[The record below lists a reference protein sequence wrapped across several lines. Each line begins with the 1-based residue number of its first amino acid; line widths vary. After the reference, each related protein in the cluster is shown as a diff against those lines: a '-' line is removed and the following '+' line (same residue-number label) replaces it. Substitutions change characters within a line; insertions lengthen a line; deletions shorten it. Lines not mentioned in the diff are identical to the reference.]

1 MILIGESLHVISPRI
16 RAALETRDKSVI
28 HDVAKKQAESGAT
41 YIDLNIGP
49 QKKAGPEIMTWV
61 VNTVQEVTDLPVSLD
76 SINTAAIEA
85 GLKVCKKKPLINST
99 DATEARM
106 EALMPLAA
114 KYKSYLIAL
123 TYAGGGLPTTA
134 DARIELANEKI
145 LPMAEKYGVPQT
157 DLFLDPLV
165 LTINGNQEQAQQT
178 INAVRF
184 FRQMSDPPLKST
196 CGLSNIS
203 NSAPKEMRPLIN
215 RIFLVMM
222 MGAGLDSAIADVFDE
237 DLMQAVKI
245 IESRNDSTPKGKF
258 YLSLYDAYAAMEEFD
273 PGTVDASIP
282 EIKDMVKTVAI
293 LDNKVLYAHGYL
305 KL

>member
-16 RAALETRDKSVI
+16 RAALETRDKAVI
-28 HDVAKKQAESGAT
+28 QDVARKQAEAGAT

-49 QKKAGPEIMTWV
+49 QKKAGPEIMDWV
-61 VNTVQEVTDLPVSLD
+61 VKSVQEVTDLPLSLD

-85 GLKVCKKKPLINST
+85 GLKACKKKPLINST

-106 EALMPLAA
+106 EALMPLTA

-123 TYAGGGLPTTA
+123 TYAGGGLPTSA

-145 LPMAEKYGVPQT
+145 LPMAEKFGVPQT

-165 LTINGNQEQAQQT
+165 LTINGNQDQAQET

-203 NSAPKEMRPLIN
+203 NSAPKELRPLIN

-222 MGAGLDSAIADVFDE
+222 MGAGLDSAIADVFDTE
-237 DLMQAVKI
+237 LMEAVRI
-245 IESRNDSTPKGKF
+245 VESRDDSTPKGKF
-258 YLSLYDAYAAMEEFD
+258 YVSLFDAYAAGGQFD
-273 PGTVDASIP
+273 PGTVDAGIP
-282 EIKDMVKTVAI
+282 EVKDMVKTVII
-293 LDNKVLYAHGYL
+293 LENKVLYAHGYL